1 MLNEAPNWEPLINDS
16 KVKNKQTKSN
26 WGQTKERKKETIDW
40 HILQEAGR
48 KDVEQR
54 RKNNSMN
61 EGRSVTK
68 VN

>member
-1 MLNEAPNWEPLINDS
+1 MRQQTESHSLMTAKW
-16 KVKNKQTKSN
+16 KTNKQKAIEDR
-26 WGQTKERKKETIDW
+26 QKKERKKETVDW

-48 KDVEQR
+48 KDVKQR